1 VNLNYRYSLLS
12 DNCSD
17 VKNKDNAENLEIQNF
32 AKNANI
38 YFAR

>member
-1 VNLNYRYSLLS
+1 
-12 DNCSD
+12 